1 MEFFGDLSVPVKF
14 VIAVVVALAILGAG
28 GYLMRRFR
36 PARTEPRLAVINAA
50 NVDGHRR
57 LVLVRRDNVEHL
69 LLIGGPTDA
78 LIEPNIGRTG
88 AATTAPA
95 PVRAPRA
102 SPPPQPPPRQ
112 TSSPAM
118 VREAA
123 PREPTREAMTRDAMR
138 SPQPVER
145 QRRETV
151 TEEAGAPHLP
161 DPGPALQPSFELA
174 TRAPPEPKRAPA
186 PRLPSASGPGRRIHS
201 RRNGAAAP
209 KRASGSDR
217 AGQANAVV
225 ARPRARLSAGHAADI
240 SRPPDA
246 AARHLRAPRRT

>member
-1 MEFFGDLSVPVKF
+1 M
-14 VIAVVVALAILGAG
+14 
-28 GYLMRRFR
+28 
-36 PARTEPRLAVINAA
+36 
-50 NVDGHRR
+50 
-57 LVLVRRDNVEHL
+57 LVRRDNVEHL

-78 LIEPNIGRTG
+78 VIEPNIGRTG

-118 VREAA
+118 VREAV

-161 DPGPALQPSFELA
+161 DAGPALRPSFELA
-174 TRAPPEPKRAPA
+174 ARAPPAPEPKRTPA
-186 PRLPSASGPGRRIHS
+186 PRLPQRAAQDDESILAEMALRLQTELRGPIEPVEPTQSPPAPELASAPATLPTSPAHPMPLRATS
-201 RRNGAAAP
+201 AP
-209 KRASGSDR
+209 R
-217 AGQANAVV
+217 AG
-225 ARPRARLSAGHAADI
+225 LE
-240 SRPPDA
+240 
-246 AARHLRAPRRT
+246 RR